1 MRFFSKKEGVG
12 TIILMMIKNR
22 KGGLMGLP
30 LILTLLRIL
39 LGPTFVI
46 LYLYYDQVG
55 ITLLSLPYALLCL
68 TLLSELSDVFDGL
81 LARRYNKVTE
91 LGKLLDPMADSIFR
105 LSVFLAFTQGIIHL
119 PLLLVCIF
127 FYRDIVISTL
137 RALCGLRGFALAARL
152 SGKIKAVV
160 QAVVIFFILLM
171 LIPYSLGYLELHLL
185 RKLSVYSVSIGV
197 IYTLYSGCEYVIA
210 NRSYIQ
216 KALGLRG

>member
-1 MRFFSKKEGVG
+1 MS
-12 TIILMMIKNR
+12 IA
-22 KGGLMGLP
+22 

-39 LGPTFVI
+39 LGPIFVV
-46 LYLYYDQVG
+46 LYLYYDQLG
-55 ITLLSLPYALLCL
+55 FTLLALPYVLLCL
-68 TLLSELSDVFDGL
+68 TVLSEVSDVFDGL
-81 LARRYNKVTE
+81 LARRYNKVTD

-105 LSVFLAFTQGIIHL
+105 LSVFLAFTQGVIQL

-160 QAVVIFFILLM
+160 QAVIIFFILVM
-171 LIPYSLGYLELHLL
+171 LIPYSLGYLELSLL

-197 IYTLYSGCEYVIA
+197 IYTLYSGCEYILA
-210 NRSYIQ
+210 NRAYIQ
-216 KALGLRG
+216 KALGLKR

>member
-1 MRFFSKKEGVG
+1 MS
-12 TIILMMIKNR
+12 IA
-22 KGGLMGLP
+22 

-39 LGPTFVI
+39 LGPIFVI
-46 LYLYYDQVG
+46 LYLYHDQLG
-55 ITLLSLPYALLCL
+55 FTLLSLPYVLLCL
-68 TLLSELSDVFDGL
+68 TVLSEVSDVFDGL
-81 LARRYNKVTE
+81 LARRYNKVTD

-105 LSVFLAFTQGIIHL
+105 LSVFLAFTQGVIQL

-160 QAVVIFFILLM
+160 QAVIIFFILVM
-171 LIPYSLGYLELHLL
+171 LIPYSLGYLELGLL

-197 IYTLYSGCEYVIA
+197 IYTLYSGCEYILA
-210 NRSYIQ
+210 NRPYIQ
-216 KALGLRG
+216 KTLGLKR

>member
-1 MRFFSKKEGVG
+1 MS
-12 TIILMMIKNR
+12 IA
-22 KGGLMGLP
+22 

-39 LGPTFVI
+39 LGPIFVI
-46 LYLYYDQVG
+46 LYLYYDQLG
-55 ITLLSLPYALLCL
+55 FTLLSLPYVLLCL
-68 TLLSELSDVFDGL
+68 TVLSEISDVFDGL
-81 LARRYNKVTE
+81 LARRYNKVTD

-105 LSVFLAFTQGIIHL
+105 LSVFLAFTQGVIQL

-160 QAVVIFFILLM
+160 QAIIIFFILVM
-171 LIPYSLGYLELHLL
+171 LIPYSLGYLELGLL
-185 RKLSVYSVSIGV
+185 RKLSIYSVSIGV
-197 IYTLYSGCEYVIA
+197 IYTLYSGCEYILA

-216 KALGLRG
+216 KALGLKG